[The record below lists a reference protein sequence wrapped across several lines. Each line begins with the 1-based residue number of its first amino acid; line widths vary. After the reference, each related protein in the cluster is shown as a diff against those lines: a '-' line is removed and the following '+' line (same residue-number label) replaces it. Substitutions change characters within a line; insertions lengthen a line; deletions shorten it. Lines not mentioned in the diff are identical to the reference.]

1 MQSSVLHS
9 VFGGLLLLLLLVGCG
24 DGPVTPDTGEIP
36 TGQPNAG
43 DDGAACL
50 SSDDCFGGACLTEI
64 ESGLPNGYCTSF
76 DCQLA
81 ECHGGQCVLD
91 TRGTSAC
98 IDTCLVPGDCRT
110 GYNCV
115 DSGSLK
121 ICDVSGDPTPE
132 VGVSPGGACITG
144 CEVGDP
150 VRIECG
156 FTPSRELDGGLMQW
170 GLPYQLTSGVHG
182 FALAVWAED
191 ELSSINALSVRN
203 REDQVLAL
211 KGADS
216 ALNVT
221 SFVENDMISLV
232 FPFALPYQE
241 FSRVDGGV
249 LQAQATAS
257 SLCVARAEGLEGDEL
272 DLQVYLVGA
281 SGLTVE
287 LMEVDPDVAKMFTEI
302 DRLLGLAGITLG
314 DITAR
319 EVPEQVVERFRIL
332 RDHSEFGDLLL
343 ETVSPSTNSG
353 DGSLDEDL
361 VLNLVL
367 VDDIALPD
375 GSDTV
380 GQSGLVPGPAG
391 IHGTRTSGVVA
402 ETSSFREMPEYL
414 ALVIAHEAAHFL
426 GLRHT
431 SELFTDSYAFGRTD
445 PLADTAEC
453 PDVRSL
459 VEACPDY
466 ENLMFPIAPLTRS
479 QSAVEVSDE
488 QGWVLRHNPLVR

>member
-1 MQSSVLHS
+1 ML
-9 VFGGLLLLLLLVGCG
+9 GACG
-24 DGPVTPDTGEIP
+24 DEVGPVDSGGDP

-50 SSDDCFGGACLTEI
+50 SSDDCFGGTCLTEL

-76 DCQLA
+76 GCQ
-81 ECHGGQCVLD
+81 EVGCHGGECVLD

-98 IDTCLVPGDCRT
+98 VDTCLIADDCRP
-110 GYNCV
+110 GYSCV
-115 DSGSLK
+115 ESGSLK
-121 ICDVSGDPTPE
+121 ICDVSGEPANE
-132 VGVSPGGACITG
+132 VGVSPGGTCVSG

-150 VRIECG
+150 VRIDCG
-156 FTPSRELDGGLMQW
+156 YTPSRELQAGISQW

-182 FALAVWAED
+182 FALTVWSEG
-191 ELSSINALSVRN
+191 ELASINALSIRN

-211 KGADS
+211 KAADS
-216 ALNVT
+216 ALNVS
-221 SFVENDMISLV
+221 SFVENEMLSLV
-232 FPFALPYQE
+232 FPFAKSYQD
-241 FSRVDGGV
+241 FARVDGGV
-249 LQAQATAS
+249 LQTQSSAS

-287 LMEVDPDVAKMFTEI
+287 LMEVDPDVTKTLNEVE
-302 DRLLGLAGITLG
+302 RLLGLAGITLG
-314 DITAR
+314 DITVR
-319 EVPEQVVERFRIL
+319 EMPEQVVTRFRIL
-332 RDHSEFGDLLL
+332 RDRSDFGDLLV
-343 ETVSPSTNSG
+343 ETVASSSTDE
-353 DGSLDEDL
+353 DGSPLGDL

-375 GSDTV
+375 GTDTV
-380 GQSGLVPGPAG
+380 GQSGHVPGPAG
-391 IHGTRTSGVVA
+391 VHGTRTSGVIA

-414 ALVIAHEAAHFL
+414 ALVVVHEAAHFL

-431 SELFTDSYAFGRTD
+431 SELFTESYAFGRTD
-445 PLADTAEC
+445 PLADTPEC

-459 VEACPDY
+459 VESCPDY

-479 QSAVEVSDE
+479 QSLIEISEE